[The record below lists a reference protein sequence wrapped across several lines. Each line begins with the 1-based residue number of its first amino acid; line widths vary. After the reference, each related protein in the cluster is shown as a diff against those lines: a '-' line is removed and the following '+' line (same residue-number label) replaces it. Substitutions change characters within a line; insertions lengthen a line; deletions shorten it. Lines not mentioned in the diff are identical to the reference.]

1 MAERIRLKGSV
12 TLRHQANL
20 GEDVSEVAFEEG
32 NELQV
37 LQTYR
42 NAWLVKDEENRLFNI
57 KKELAEEI

>member
-20 GEDVSEVAFEEG
+20 GEDVSEVSFEEG

-37 LQTYR
+37 LHTYPT
-42 NAWLVKDEENRLFNI
+42 AWLVKDEENRLFNI

>member
-20 GEDVSEVAFEEG
+20 GEDVSEVALEAG

-37 LQTYR
+37 LQTFR
-42 NAWLVKDEENRLFNI
+42 TAWLVKDEENRLFNI